1 MKKQY
6 NAPVARAI
14 KFDYERVVAE
24 STCDVGVSFS
34 QSELVEGDCMDLRK
48 DIPFSRTTDPCK
60 TYNN

>member
-24 STCDVGVSFS
+24 SKCINKPSF
-34 QSELVEGDCMDLRK
+34 ELSDMPFCMDLLTGNEWKR
-48 DIPFSRTTDPCK
+48 SSAPC
-60 TYNN
+60 TEFTQ